1 MTDPLAGWQNE
12 HQRFGRLL
20 DLLETQVAAFH
31 RGEHPN
37 YDLMRD
43 IVLYLRSYA
52 DAVHH
57 PREDVAFAR
66 LVERDP
72 GVLAIVDR
80 LAQEHRVI
88 ATAGEQLLDHLDEA
102 TGDAMV
108 PRALLEAAAAIYL
121 VYYRNHIGTEEREV
135 LPRAACLLRTE
146 DWVDVMNAIPSS
158 ADPLFGEDVN
168 ERFFQLREQIDREAA
183 LPQPG
188 ER

>member
-12 HQRFGRLL
+12 HQRFARLL

-66 LVERDP
+66 LVGHDP
-72 GVLAIVDR
+72 GVLSIVDR

-88 ATAGEQLLDHLDEA
+88 ATAGEQLLRQLDEV
-102 TGDAMV
+102 TGDVLV
-108 PRALLEAAAAIYL
+108 PRALLEAAAASYL
-121 VYYRNHIGTEEREV
+121 VYYRNHIDTEEREV
-135 LPRAACLLRTE
+135 LPRAARFLRSD
-146 DWVDVMNAIPSS
+146 DWAAVISAIPGS
-158 ADPLFGEDVN
+158 ADPLFAEDVN
-168 ERFFQLREQIDREAA
+168 ERFFQLRQQIDLEAA
-183 LPQPG
+183 LPDLG
-188 ER
+188 DR